1 MKKMNLPNVLTILRI
16 CAIPFVM
23 LLVMLE
29 NDSMWLDIAAA
40 VLFLAATLTDMLDG
54 MLARKWNMVT
64 NFGKFLDPLADKFLV
79 FGTLLAMLSNPQYD
93 YMRTYLVLSVAI
105 ILFRELAVTSIRLIA
120 SKSDGTVIAA
130 NMLGKIKTFSQ
141 SVCIIAILI
150 DPYIFGNIALND
162 YRVFAALN
170 YFLLTIV
177 LFFTVWSGF
186 NYIKTYF
193 SYIDPTK

>member
-1 MKKMNLPNVLTILRI
+1 MKKMNLPNILTILRI

-23 LLVMLE
+23 VLVMLE

-40 VLFLAATLTDMLDG
+40 ILFLAATLTDMLDG

-64 NFGKFLDPLADKFLV
+64 DFGKFLDPLADKFLV

-93 YMRTYLVLSVAI
+93 YMRTYLVLSVSI

-141 SVCIIAILI
+141 SVCIIAILV
-150 DPYIFGNIALND
+150 DPYIFGNLAVGD
-162 YRVFAALN
+162 YRIFAAIN
-170 YFLLTIV
+170 YFLMAVV